1 MQNYANHTRYYPLHH
16 YVVTPLTLILLSWS
30 FWNLAE
36 VFAAGGDWLRE
47 LYLVLVAAI
56 LFLLPVISRIYAL
69 KNQNRII
76 RLEMRLRYFQLTGK
90 PFTHQ
95 EKKLTM
101 GQIIA
106 LRFASGRELIPLMDR
121 AIGEKLSPRQIKK
134 AIQDWQGDT
143 LRV

>member
-1 MQNYANHTRYYPLHH
+1 
-16 YVVTPLTLILLSWS
+16 
-30 FWNLAE
+30 
-36 VFAAGGDWLRE
+36 
-47 LYLVLVAAI
+47 
-56 LFLLPVISRIYAL
+56 
-69 KNQNRII
+69 
-76 RLEMRLRYFQLTGK
+76 MRLRYFQLTGK

>member
-1 MQNYANHTRYYPLHH
+1 
-16 YVVTPLTLILLSWS
+16 
-30 FWNLAE
+30 
-36 VFAAGGDWLRE
+36 
-47 LYLVLVAAI
+47 
-56 LFLLPVISRIYAL
+56 
-69 KNQNRII
+69 
-76 RLEMRLRYFQLTGK
+76 
-90 PFTHQ
+90 
-95 EKKLTM
+95 M